1 MVGISVLVR
10 GGKHTNAYFSYIL
23 SVNMYVLDDDHH
35 YQQKKGKSDS
45 KEKQMNTVGLGA
57 GQL

>member
-1 MVGISVLVR
+1 MLVR

-45 KEKQMNTVGLGA
+45 KEKQMNTVGLAA
-57 GQL
+57 GSF